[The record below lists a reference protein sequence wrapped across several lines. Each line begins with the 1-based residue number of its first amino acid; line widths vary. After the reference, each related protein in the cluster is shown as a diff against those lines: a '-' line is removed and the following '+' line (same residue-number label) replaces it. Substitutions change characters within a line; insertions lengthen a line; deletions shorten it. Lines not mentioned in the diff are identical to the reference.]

1 MSLSNER
8 GAVVVLVAVLLF
20 LIFFCVA
27 LVVDIGHIHN
37 VKIELQRAVDA
48 AALAGAQVLPADE
61 TAVDAAAVAMGY
73 ANQVDNDAVV
83 IDPAEVKLGCWE
95 EEISQALTASNR
107 FTTPAEDANCTAIK
121 INAVKVKVTLDVPH
135 FFFFPVDDS
144 TVIADAIAVA
154 HSVNPVMPLT
164 IISCIPIAST
174 LGNPGTLPGTSPCD
188 IRYYSFSPDTED
200 TGAWSGLTLNKSANE
215 IGAMLEGPEGREL
228 FEQIVYGKGL
238 GPDNNGIENT
248 APSTGVCSPE
258 DFTIN
263 CGLGMINGEDLAP
276 PSDFPSPS
284 GFPETPQPLAKDA
297 VTGIYQ
303 PSGFDPMNGYS
314 QNGALPRWYNLNDD
328 GTLKT
333 DDHFVRLWSLDGLL
347 LKGNGPTP
355 ETFENYQLRLKSYL
369 DSPLTAPP
377 APFNDGRMT
386 SLIKSG
392 SSLNPKEI
400 KAIAEQYGVANSAVN
415 YWPDAQKIIDLAG
428 YPRVNVT
435 NGTATTLIDTF
446 FSNEEIAT
454 GAILNCSENDPLV
467 GNTVRLQVPVIFAG
481 FCESWKALGGNEQH
495 ILNYVGMAD
504 FLLTRG
510 WKPGQNGDLACAD
523 NFVSGGSC
531 GTSLTTPAPLVGGEF
546 RQVVMN
552 AKAFEG
558 LIKIPEI
565 VGATGNSSTK
575 VYLVE

>member
-1 MSLSNER
+1 MTISNER
-8 GAVVVLVAVLLF
+8 GSVVVLVAVMLF

-48 AALAGAQVLPADE
+48 AALAGAQELPGGTVDATAKAMVNANGVDKKIGNDKVTTEVEIGCWNTGITLGE
-61 TAVDAAAVAMGY
+61 TAFD
-73 ANQVDNDAVV
+73 
-83 IDPAEVKLGCWE
+83 
-95 EEISQALTASNR
+95 R
-107 FTTPAEDANCTAIK
+107 FTSYLTPPCTAINA
-121 INAVKVKVTLDVPH
+121 INAVKVTAILEVPH
-135 FFFFPVDDS
+135 FFFFPVDD
-144 TVIADAIAVA
+144 TEVTADAIAVA
-154 HSVNPVMPLT
+154 HSVNPVMPLS
-164 IISCIPIAST
+164 IISCVPIAST
-174 LGNPGTLPGTSPCD
+174 AGNPGTLPGTSPCD

-200 TGAWSGLTLNKSANE
+200 TAAWSGLTLNKSAAE
-215 IGAMLEGPEGREL
+215 IGKMLEGPEGREL
-228 FEQIVYGKGL
+228 FEQIIFGKGL

-248 APSTGVCSPE
+248 TPSTGECSPE
-258 DFTIN
+258 GTTIN
-263 CGLGMINGEDLAP
+263 CGLGMINGEELAP
-276 PSDFPSPS
+276 PESFPSPS
-284 GFPETPQPLAKDA
+284 GFPAPPQPLPKDP

-303 PSGFDPMNGYS
+303 PGGFDPMNGYS
-314 QNGALPRWYNLNDD
+314 QNGALPRWYNLTDD

-347 LKGNGPTP
+347 LKGNGTTP
-355 ETFENYQLRLKSYL
+355 ETFNDYQLRLKSYL
-369 DSPLTAPP
+369 EFPLTAPP
-377 APFNDGRMT
+377 APFNDGRMA

-392 SSLNPKEI
+392 STLPPQEI
-400 KAIAEQYGVANSAVN
+400 KAIADHYGVANSDVD

-435 NGTATTLIDTF
+435 NGTAAALIDTF
-446 FSNEEIAT
+446 FSNKEVAT
-454 GAILNCSENDPLV
+454 KEILNCSENAPLD

-481 FCESWKALGGNEQH
+481 YCESWKALGGNQQH

-510 WKPGQNGDLACAD
+510 WKTGQDGDLACAD
-523 NFVSGGSC
+523 NFVSAGSC

-546 RQVVMN
+546 RQVSMN
-552 AKAFEG
+552 TKAFEG

-575 VYLVE
+575 IYLVE